1 MEKKPQLVMHWKK
14 SAEEFTANIPSDV
27 KVETF
32 SQLENAL
39 DTWLD
44 LVQYGLTGTKQGP
57 VCYKSLMS
65 DREWY
70 NEDSCYFLVIDGRAA
85 ATITVICNKDKK
97 QGYVHMV
104 ACHPDFRGRG
114 LGNVLNE
121 VAVSALYREGMETAY
136 LTTDDFRIPAIKT
149 YLKSGFYADLSSDD
163 FKDRWNK
170 IFEIIEK

>member
-1 MEKKPQLVMHWKK
+1 MSKQPQLIMHWKK
-14 SAEEFTANIPSDV
+14 SAEDFTANIPSDV

-32 SQLENAL
+32 AQRENAL
-39 DTWLD
+39 DEWLD

-57 VCYKSLMS
+57 ACYKSLMS
-65 DREWY
+65 DKEWY
-70 NEDSCYFLVIDGRAA
+70 SEDNCFFLVIDGRAA

-97 QGYVHMV
+97 QGYIHMV

-121 VAVSALYREGMETAY
+121 VAVSALYKEGMETAY

-149 YLKSGFYADLSSDD
+149 YLRYGFTPDVSTPD
-163 FKDRWNK
+163 FKERWDNILK
-170 IFEIIEK
+170 EIK